1 MYYWPTESRSVPLE
15 DLGWVNTTYLAT
27 ASVHCDPTMIWG
39 TTIQTEALTQF
50 VADQKRQTGTFIST
64 AHVLI
69 RAVVEAMHKHPAVNR
84 RVVGRRIHPYDG
96 IHITMPMLETRSGEV
111 NVIYLRHAEQMSL
124 VEISRYVMG
133 KARDVAVRAAT
144 EANLQK
150 KGTLAENRRHRWQ
163 KWLRSQWVYRM
174 ANVGFFL
181 TNRFRLPTTTLE
193 EINGSGAFV
202 NHLGFP
208 TAPPMISY
216 KPSSLP
222 TNSYGVSV
230 TLGPVEMRPVAEGDA
245 IVIRSI
251 APLFVRLDHRLVN
264 GYQAGEF
271 VGTLRTTLQNPN
283 GLVVPASDSPQANAT
298 TTEL

>member
-27 ASVHCDPTMIWG
+27 ASAYCDPTMIWG
-39 TTIQTEALTQF
+39 TSIQTEALTQF
-50 VADQKRQTGTFIST
+50 VTDQKRETGAFIST

-69 RAVVEAMHKHPAVNR
+69 RAVVEAMHRHPAVNR
-84 RVVGRRIHPYDG
+84 RVVGRRVYPYDG

-124 VEISRYVMG
+124 VEISRYLMG

-150 KGTLAENRRHRWQ
+150 KGSHVENRRYRWL
-163 KWLRSQWVYRM
+163 KWFRSQWVYRM
-174 ANVGFFL
+174 AKVGFFL

-202 NHLGFP
+202 NHLGFAN
-208 TAPPMISY
+208 APPMISF

-230 TLGPVEMRPVAEGDA
+230 TLGPAEMRPVAEGDA
-245 IVIRSI
+245 VVIRSV

-271 VGTLRTTLQNPN
+271 IGTLRTTLQNPG
-283 GLVVPASDSPQANAT
+283 GLVVPACDNQNQNANRT
-298 TTEL
+298 DG

>member
-15 DLGWVNTTYLAT
+15 ELGWVNTTYLAT
-27 ASVHCDPTMIWG
+27 ASAHCDPTMIWG
-39 TTIQTEALTQF
+39 TSIQTEALSQF
-50 VADQKRQTGTFIST
+50 VADQKRETGAFIST

-69 RAVVEAMHKHPAVNR
+69 RAVVEAMYRHPKVNR
-84 RVVGRRIHPYDG
+84 RVVGQRIYPYNG
-96 IHITMPMLETRSGEV
+96 IHITMPMLETRTGEV
-111 NVIYLRHAEQMSL
+111 NVIYLRNAERMSL
-124 VEISRYVMG
+124 VEISRYLMG

-150 KGTLAENRRHRWQ
+150 NGSSVENRRYRGH
-163 KWLRSQWVYRM
+163 KWFRSQWVYRM
-174 ANVGFFL
+174 AKVGFFL

-202 NHLGFP
+202 NHLGFAN
-208 TAPPMISY
+208 APPMISF

-230 TLGPVEMRPVAEGDA
+230 TLGPAEMRPVAEGDS
-245 IVIRSI
+245 IVIRSV

-271 VGTLRTTLQNPN
+271 VRTLRAALLNPG
-283 GLVVPASDSPQANAT
+283 GLAVPACDSHYENIKISDR
-298 TTEL
+298 

>member
-27 ASVHCDPTMIWG
+27 ASAYCDPTIIWG
-39 TTIQTEALTQF
+39 TSIQTEALTQF
-50 VADQKRQTGTFIST
+50 VADQKRETGAFIST

-69 RAVVEAMHKHPAVNR
+69 RAVVEAMHRHPAVNR
-84 RVVGRRIHPYDG
+84 RVVGRRVYPYDG

-124 VEISRYVMG
+124 VEISRYLMG
-133 KARDVAVRAAT
+133 KARDVAVRAAS
-144 EANLQK
+144 EANIKK
-150 KGTLAENRRHRWQ
+150 KGSHAENRRYRWL
-163 KWLRSQWVYRM
+163 KWFRSQWVYRM
-174 ANVGFFL
+174 ANIGFFL

-230 TLGPVEMRPVAEGDA
+230 TLGPAEVRPVVEGDE
-245 IVIRSI
+245 IVIRSV

-271 VGTLRTTLQNPN
+271 VGTLRTTLQNPG
-283 GLVVPASDSPQANAT
+283 GLVLAACNSHEKS
-298 TTEL
+298 

>member
-1 MYYWPTESRSVPLE
+1 MYYWPTESRPVPLE
-15 DLGWVNTTYLAT
+15 ELGWVNTTYLAT
-27 ASVHCDPTMIWG
+27 ASAHCDPTMIWG

-84 RVVGRRIHPYDG
+84 RVVGRHVYPYDG

-124 VEISRYVMG
+124 VEISRYLMG

-150 KGTLAENRRHRWQ
+150 KGTPAEIRRHRWL
-163 KWLRSQWVYRM
+163 KWFRSQWVHRM

-208 TAPPMISY
+208 TAPPLISY

-230 TLGPVEMRPVAEGDA
+230 TLGPAEMRPVVEEDA
-245 IVIRSI
+245 IVIRSV
-251 APLFVRLDHRLVN
+251 APLYVRLDHRLVN

-271 VGTLRTTLQNPN
+271 VGTLRNTLQNPV
-283 GLVVPASDSPQANAT
+283 GLVVPACNSVNHAAT
-298 TTEL
+298 A